1 MSITVILAVF
11 PLIFVGELPDKTAL
25 AALVM
30 GSRYRGSWV
39 FAGLAAAFLMHVTIA
54 VALGKLLS
62 LAPHRVVELVVGLLF
77 LVGAAL
83 LLREGADADDE
94 DDLEAQEA
102 VEVQDKLA
110 DKPVTFFRVA
120 GTAFGVIA
128 VAEFGDLTQILTA
141 NLAAKYNDPLSVGIG
156 ATLALWAVGG
166 IAIAGGKG
174 LLKLIPLKLIT
185 RIAALVMAALAAYS
199 LIQAIRG

>member
-1 MSITVILAVF
+1 MSISVILAVF

-39 FAGLAAAFLMHVTIA
+39 FAGVAAAFLMHVTIA

-62 LAPHRVVELVVGLLF
+62 LAPHRIVEFVVGLLF
-77 LVGAAL
+77 LVGAVL
-83 LLREGADADDE
+83 LLREGAEDEEDELDEAEADDR
-94 DDLEAQEA
+94 
-102 VEVQDKLA
+102 LA
-110 DKPVTFFRVA
+110 GGPATFARVS

-141 NLAAKYNDPLSVGIG
+141 NLAAKYSDPLSVGIG
-156 ATLALWAVGG
+156 ATLALWSVGAL
-166 IAIAGGKG
+166 AIAGGKG
-174 LLKLIPLKLIT
+174 LLKLIPLRLIT
-185 RIAALVMAALAAYS
+185 RIAALVMTGLAVYS
-199 LIQAIRG
+199 LLEGIRG

>member
-39 FAGLAAAFLMHVTIA
+39 FAGVAAAFLMHVTIA

-62 LAPHRVVELVVGLLF
+62 LAPHRIVELVVGLLF
-77 LVGAAL
+77 LVGAVL
-83 LLREGADADDE
+83 LLREGNDADEEEDE
-94 DDLEAQEA
+94 AEDAEDR
-102 VEVQDKLA
+102 LA
-110 DKPVTFFRVA
+110 GRPATFRRVA

-141 NLAAKYNDPLSVGIG
+141 NLAAKYNDPLSVGLG
-156 ATLALWAVGG
+156 ATLALWSVGAL
-166 IAIAGGKG
+166 AIAGGKG
-174 LLKLIPLKLIT
+174 LLKVIPLKLIT
-185 RIAALVMAALAAYS
+185 RIAALVMAGLAAYS
-199 LIQAIRG
+199 LIEAIRG

>member
-1 MSITVILAVF
+1 MSITVILAVY

-39 FAGLAAAFLMHVTIA
+39 FAGVAAAFLMHVTIA

-83 LLREGADADDE
+83 LLREGAEDE
-94 DDLEAQEA
+94 DDEIEAEA
-102 VEVQDKLA
+102 
-110 DKPVTFFRVA
+110 
-120 GTAFGVIA
+120 
-128 VAEFGDLTQILTA
+128 AEDRL
-141 NLAAKYNDPLSVGIG
+141 
-156 ATLALWAVGG
+156 
-166 IAIAGGKG
+166 GGK
-174 LLKLIPLKLIT
+174 T
-185 RIAALVMAALAAYS
+185 
-199 LIQAIRG
+199 

>member
-1 MSITVILAVF
+1 MDITVIVAVF

-39 FAGLAAAFLMHVTIA
+39 FAGLATAFLMHVTIA

-62 LAPHRVVELVVGLLF
+62 LAPHRIVELVVGLLF
-77 LVGAAL
+77 LLGAVL
-83 LLREGADADDE
+83 LLREGAEDE
-94 DDLEAQEA
+94 EESEDEAETA
-102 VEVQDKLA
+102 IGDGLA
-110 DKPVTFFRVA
+110 ERPATFFRVA
-120 GTAFGVIA
+120 GTAFGIIA

-185 RIAALVMAALAAYS
+185 RIAALVMAGLAVYS
-199 LIQAIRG
+199 LIQAAGG